1 MQDRADFPGP
11 GGDQAPRAEERVLG
25 GERGRSSA
33 HGVGVEDSLLGKG
46 RHCRGGSGGGQS
58 VRGAQFASHPLVPI
72 SFDWTDGEGGEGK
85 RL

>member
-1 MQDRADFPGP
+1 M
-11 GGDQAPRAEERVLG
+11 PRAEERVLG
-25 GERGRSSA
+25 GERGKNSA
-33 HGVGVEDSLLGKG
+33 HSRRQGQFVRKG
-46 RHCRGGSGGGQS
+46 AALPGRERGGQS